1 MHDRRWVVDTNVLVS
16 RLLMAGGT
24 AARAVDRALSSGVL
38 LVSDETLAEL
48 AEVLARPRFDRY
60 ASRADRAHFVR
71 LLGGGH
77 VHFEVGIGDYV
88 SENSAHDG
96 DYQEGVVGFVNPPIT

>member
-38 LVSDETLAEL
+38 LVSDEPKN
-48 AEVLARPRFDRY
+48 R
-60 ASRADRAHFVR
+60 S
-71 LLGGGH
+71 
-77 VHFEVGIGDYV
+77 
-88 SENSAHDG
+88 
-96 DYQEGVVGFVNPPIT
+96 